1 MTISVCVCSERGEH
15 WCHQRRAGEACPPP
29 HLAHPHVPRDRPV
42 SRGAGDDIRVF
53 GAPPLHGCEVGQE
66 PPLFWKPPLQRPG
79 KGGSRHIHSF
89 IFPSW
94 WTHWPISRSR
104 AGRSSEVERS
114 LMVRWVV
121 GSILH
126 GVDPL
131 NYFSLQPLPHG
142 WCNKGRGMCY
152 PVCGMVHIKEP
163 SLLIGKSRPCCG
175 SGFSLSLSEWFFTIC
190 LTPYNRK

>member
-1 MTISVCVCSERGEH
+1 MGNEEADFAVKSALDLPGTKVGVPYNHYNNCISQYILST
-15 WCHQRRAGEACPPP
+15 WQD
-29 HLAHPHVPRDRPV
+29 DRN
-42 SRGAGDDIRVF
+42 GAV
-53 GAPPLHGCEVGQE
+53 AN
-66 PPLFWKPPLQRPG
+66 K
-79 KGGSRHIHSF
+79 IHS
-89 IFPSW
+89 INPG
-94 WTHWPISRSR
+94 

-131 NYFSLQPLPHG
+131 SYFSFQPVLHD

-163 SLLIGKSRPCCG
+163 LLLIDKSSLCGG
-175 SGFSLSLSEWFFTIC
+175 SGFPFSLSEWSLTIC
-190 LTPYNRK
+190 LTPYNHS

>member
-1 MTISVCVCSERGEH
+1 MLPAVEIFQVGKMIEVT
-15 WCHQRRAGEACPPP
+15 
-29 HLAHPHVPRDRPV
+29 RDRMWGIGCV
-42 SRGAGDDIRVF
+42 RHFLKSTVSQSRG
-53 GAPPLHGCEVGQE
+53 
-66 PPLFWKPPLQRPG
+66 
-79 KGGSRHIHSF
+79 
-89 IFPSW
+89 
-94 WTHWPISRSR
+94 

-131 NYFSLQPLPHG
+131 SYFSFQPVLHD

-163 SLLIGKSRPCCG
+163 LLLIDKSSLCG
-175 SGFSLSLSEWFFTIC
+175 DSGFPFSLSEWSLTIC
-190 LTPYNRK
+190 LTPYNRR